1 VLLTLLVLWVVVVP
15 ALTIAGA
22 YVLSGSGGD
31 RLRQRGDLTAAS
43 ANRSTRILQD
53 RRATPDAFVS
63 CRVIKM
69 PERVQTSQYAYFV
82 EH

>member
-1 VLLTLLVLWVVVVP
+1 MLLMLLVLWVVVVP

-31 RLRQRGDLTAAS
+31 RLRRRGDLTATP
-43 ANRSTRILQD
+43 ANGSIRILQS

-82 EH
+82 ER